1 MLPLAL
7 SLLGCAKPTPIAER
21 SSSGTGPEFLSCP
34 TCGRSTSPP
43 RESTCFTAA
52 TPVSRSALPG
62 SARERT
68 IRGISGPSS
77 PDAFAFYDPD
87 LLSLRMSQATLLS
100 DSTGCSLTLPK
111 WGLLCGGALYELP
124 TPALLTN
131 GHGSSGLLGTP
142 SAADAMG
149 GHLSRGGNRSHELL
163 LKGQVKALLPT
174 PVAQEPGGTAE
185 AHLHRKNRLDGANRV
200 TPTHLAFIER
210 LLPTPAVNDMGA
222 GKTPQAWDEW
232 TDRMREQHRNG
243 NGHGRSLAIEAQRL
257 LPTPSAS
264 DSTGGEGPTREA
276 RQAEGQTGGPMLRDV
291 GHLLPTPT
299 AMDSKASGGSTPS
312 DVTPTDAVVRTSLGA
327 STNPRFGDGNT
338 SSDEPH
344 PGQLTI
350 EDA

>member
-100 DSTGCSLTLPK
+100 DSTGSSPTLPK
-111 WGLLCGGALYELP
+111 WGWLHDGALYELP
-124 TPALLTN
+124 TWVPRISAP
-131 GHGSSGLLGTP
+131 GCSSLLGTP
-142 SAADAMG
+142 SAADALG
-149 GHLSRGGNRSHELL
+149 GHLSRGGSRKHELL

-174 PVAQEPGGTAE
+174 PRSHEGSNRRTKPTPGMPRGE
-185 AHLHRKNRLDGANRV
+185 AGLDLPAAVSIETQRMLQSPTSRDHKGRNQRDDETCLPGAV
-200 TPTHLAFIER
+200 K
-210 LLPTPAVNDMGA
+210 LLPTR
-222 GKTPQAWDEW
+222 T
-232 TDRMREQHRNG
+232 TDDASNTTRASGEFL
-243 NGHGRSLAIEAQRL
+243 SLA
-257 LPTPSAS
+257 
-264 DSTGGEGPTREA
+264 REA
-276 RQAEGQTGGPMLRDV
+276 HRLR
-291 GHLLPTPT
+291 GEPTSP
-299 AMDSKASGGSTPS
+299 PS
-312 DVTPTDAVVRTSLGA
+312 D
-327 STNPRFGDGNT
+327 DGNT
-338 SSDEPH
+338 PPEPQH

-350 EDA
+350 GDA